1 MSDADWEVA
10 AETSE
15 AVLSHRSCLWGGR
28 LIKMEV
34 PSLFIEDAPGDS
46 KNLFV
51 RPEVFGNLSPGPLE
65 TGLRHL
71 ATFAPGDA
79 LLDRSNS
86 MWMLR
91 VAAVLFGHCEGSA
104 EDHWLGTGSATTR
117 YRLYRDLPE
126 PGDCVYV
133 TSEAMY
139 LARRLPK
146 SSSEYRLVFV
156 FHTPFGWTP
165 WAVPFL
171 HGVCQMFRQASN
183 RILNGP
189 RSRCL
194 RAIDAKMYLVLS
206 MRTFNRGPPMIPHDN
221 PREDSIHIMAGEH
234 LGLPFWTRFN
244 AHEKF
249 HLSEYVRSFMERLG
263 YQVNTYE
270 VMDGRKLVPYQCVVV
285 RQQWDELRTSFVE
298 AFRVQKAAYRHANG
312 GSSTP
317 TLTEDARPRWISA
330 AHDVC
335 PETHIKSDCSVRIGN
350 AAGSSD
356 STDVSSVSTF
366 FV

>member
-1 MSDADWEVA
+1 
-10 AETSE
+10 
-15 AVLSHRSCLWGGR
+15 
-28 LIKMEV
+28 
-34 PSLFIEDAPGDS
+34 
-46 KNLFV
+46 
-51 RPEVFGNLSPGPLE
+51 
-65 TGLRHL
+65 
-71 ATFAPGDA
+71 
-79 LLDRSNS
+79 
-86 MWMLR
+86 
-91 VAAVLFGHCEGSA
+91 
-104 EDHWLGTGSATTR
+104 
-117 YRLYRDLPE
+117 
-126 PGDCVYV
+126 
-133 TSEAMY
+133 
-139 LARRLPK
+139 
-146 SSSEYRLVFV
+146 
-156 FHTPFGWTP
+156 
-165 WAVPFL
+165 
-171 HGVCQMFRQASN
+171 
-183 RILNGP
+183 
-189 RSRCL
+189 
-194 RAIDAKMYLVLS
+194 MYLVLS

-317 TLTEDARPRWISA
+317 TLTEAARPRWISA

-335 PETHIKSDCSVRIGN
+335 PAAHIKSDCSVRIGN
-350 AAGSSD
+350 AAASSD